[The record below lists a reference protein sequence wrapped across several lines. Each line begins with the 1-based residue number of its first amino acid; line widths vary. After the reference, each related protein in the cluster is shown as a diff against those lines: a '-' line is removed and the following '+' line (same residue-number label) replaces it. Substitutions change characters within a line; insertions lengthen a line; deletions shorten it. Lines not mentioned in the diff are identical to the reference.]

1 MVSGFGCLCDL
12 FTLHGKGALNI
23 FKEFS
28 FFLVVYRPL
37 NSVGN
42 IVSLNVERQAQ
53 VWALG
58 TPL

>member
-28 FFLVVYRPL
+28 FFLVVTQC
-37 NSVGN
+37 
-42 IVSLNVERQAQ
+42 I
-53 VWALG
+53 AL
-58 TPL
+58 